1 MEQEKQKWHKIVRRR
16 VILFLK
22 EFLIEICLS
31 LALLSFSF
39 AVRAAFFSS
48 NHDFDNDVFS
58 FLKLHVTARNTDFL
72 FFITNLGNHKIL
84 IPANILLLIYFL
96 IRKNRK

>member
-16 VILFLK
+16 IILFLK
-22 EFLIEICLS
+22 EFLMEICLS

-48 NHDFDNDVFS
+48 THDFDNDVFS
-58 FLKLHVTARNTDFL
+58 FINRHASNRNTDFL
-72 FFITNLGNHKIL
+72 FFITHLGNPSFL
-84 IPANILLLIYFL
+84 FYANLLLLVYFL
-96 IRKNRK
+96 IRKNK